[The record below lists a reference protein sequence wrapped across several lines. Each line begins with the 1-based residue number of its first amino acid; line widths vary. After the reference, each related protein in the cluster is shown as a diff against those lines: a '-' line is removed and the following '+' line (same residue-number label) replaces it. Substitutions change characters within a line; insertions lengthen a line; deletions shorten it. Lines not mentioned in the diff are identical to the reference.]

1 MCSDAGISLQQ
12 RTCYETACARFE
24 TAARLSAL
32 NITAEQWRKIR
43 ALYRVIA
50 TNDRRRRGDNIYDVH
65 HKTRRVPERIFP
77 RRTPVRRKTRKIDF
91 VRTAAPTKAKT
102 IFACLREIKSTTFVS
117 ACDHVRTLH
126 LYGEM
131 RCEEAAKRNKQTRN
145 GKMFAHAIVERKA
158 TVYL

>member
-1 MCSDAGISLQQ
+1 MCGAGISLQQ
-12 RTCYETACARFE
+12 RTCYVTASARFE

-43 ALYRVIA
+43 ALYRALQRQTTDEEAA
-50 TNDRRRRGDNIYDVH
+50 TTFMTYH

-117 ACDHVRTLH
+117 ACDHVRTLNSVGTERRDAMRRS
-126 LYGEM
+126 GEAQQANTQWENV
-131 RCEEAAKRNKQTRN
+131 CACDC
-145 GKMFAHAIVERKA
+145 
-158 TVYL
+158 